1 MGLNFDVTAA
11 TPILKNRYTDMKIET
26 LAFSSPGLGKMP
38 KKTDGGGL
46 QYVGA
51 VRNAVTSA
59 VSALD
64 TVAFVTGSA
73 SAYQQWQC
81 PWKYAYASGNLTG
94 SAIDQANGDMDSL
107 VEAMTSE
114 FDGAF
119 IALGI
124 HAGAALYGNGGG
136 AIGQL
141 NGGSVGGTTV
151 TLLNTSLIVNFYV
164 GQLIQASVDD
174 GTGGGGLR
182 SAGATNTLTG
192 VDINLGTLTSAG
204 NWNTAIAAIG
214 VSDFLFNQGD
224 YNAKFAGLAAW
235 IPDTGHR
242 SGSQWTGAFN
252 NVVRTSDPVRLGG
265 VAYSGKGAP
274 KSESMI
280 QTAALVGRIVGAAAG
295 KGKMDL
301 FLCNPLDYAD
311 IVKELSTRVQYVTE
325 TAYNNPQIGFDGVK
339 VATQYGNITI
349 LADPFCPQGNGWLL
363 STSTWLLISMGKLPK
378 VLGAGIDG
386 QEWLR
391 TAGADSYQLRVG
403 YRATTYCSAPG
414 WNGSTLF

>member
-11 TPILKNRYTDMKIET
+11 TPILKNRYTEKKIET
-26 LAFSSPGLGKMP
+26 LAFQSPALAKFP

-51 VRNAVTSA
+51 IRYGITSA
-59 VSALD
+59 VSASD
-64 TVAFVTGSA
+64 TIAFTTGGPST
-73 SAYQQWQC
+73 YGQWQC

-94 SAIDQANGDMDSL
+94 AAIDQANGDMDSL

-124 HAGAALYGNGGG
+124 HAGTALFGNGGG

-141 NGGSVGGTTV
+141 NGGAVNTTSV
-151 TLLNTSLIVNFYV
+151 TLLNTSQIVNFYV
-164 GQLIQASVDD
+164 GQLLQASVDD
-174 GTGGGGLR
+174 GTGGGGTR

-192 VDINLGTLTSAG
+192 VDINAGTLTSAG
-204 NWNTAIAAIG
+204 NWNAAIAAIG

-224 YNAKFAGLAAW
+224 YNAKFAGLAGW
-235 IPDTGHR
+235 IPDALSRGGLGT
-242 SGSQWTGAFN
+242 AFN
-252 NVVRTSDPVRLGG
+252 NVVRSADPVRLAG
-265 VAYSGKGAP
+265 VAYNGKGAP
-274 KSESMI
+274 KSETFI
-280 QTAALVGRIVGAAAG
+280 QTCALVGRMLGAAAG
-295 KGKMDL
+295 AGKMDL
-301 FLCNPLDYAD
+301 ALVNPLDYAD

-325 TAYNNPQIGFDGVK
+325 TLVDNPQIGFNGVK
-339 VATQYGNITI
+339 IATQYGTVTL
-349 LADPFCPQGNGWLL
+349 LADPFCPQGKGWVL
-363 STSTWLLISMGKLPK
+363 STSTWLLVSMGKLPK

-391 TAGADSYQLRVG
+391 NAGADSYQLRTG

-414 WNGSTLF
+414 WNGSMLF